1 MTQSYNNPGNIRPG
15 QNYAGE
21 TGEVYTGTDGSEY
34 VVFESRELG
43 VRAMFMDFRT
53 KIKRY
58 KGDLD
63 AIFAEYA
70 PPEDDNPT
78 DQYVAFV
85 KQAVGKSNV
94 YGSDLTEVVKAAIAF
109 ENGPNS
115 ALTKSYTAPA
125 VLEEA
130 YALSSVQL
138 PKDTTLEQARAEV
151 FGDTPVTP
159 ENKETIIASASAPTK
174 QQRTVSAIAPSDD
187 ARAKRVQRLIDAGQ
201 EDPISIIEARS
212 IANQDVVDAQIEEN
226 LGILEQRQQPTE
238 TVDDTT
244 VDILEERQQ
253 PPAPAA
259 EEVQL
264 DLLEE
269 RQAPQVAAQT
279 ETAAPEMLE
288 RAAPEVA
295 ALPQPEA
302 AAEVVTE
309 PEPPVQAETFL
320 RPSQPIFAFERR
332 AAERAA
338 KAAQPTFFEAV
349 EASIDE
355 DWMMSWAM
363 REREEFLP
371 DVDFSLTMEEY
382 QKATAGLP
390 EEYHGFVE
398 NSVSSAHLSSLRQ
411 EALQSFENDKKLAS
425 LGWKGVGVRFG
436 VALSDPGAIGLSIAT
451 EGVAAP
457 LIWGNKLS
465 RLQRAFR
472 GGTAAAATNAMI
484 EGYIV
489 SQNAVKDPYDIL
501 YSASA
506 GLVFGGALSSFGKGA
521 KGDEFDAALS
531 KISKDA
537 DIAQQQEIVAAVN
550 REIVGEGVAPPLSR
564 TKLITNAEVDAALDK
579 AEEAKEAVSEAR
591 KAKDAVGTRLD
602 QRVEN
607 GEISAEEAKR
617 LEAESPEFIA
627 FNNAKKAFTEAD
639 NQANKAVA
647 DFARQPIERSVGAAE
662 NPFDKP
668 VQVGELRADLDEA
681 LDISGERQDPAIE
694 KLRFDMAGF
703 LLGSKQPT
711 GNLLGRLLPEDPVGF
726 RKDPT
731 QVVAPSA
738 DLIKTNEFK
747 AVLNDYY
754 DVVNPAYK
762 EWSKSEGFTGVTGYF
777 KRTMNLPRRQ
787 FMELVADAIENPTLP
802 FHPAV
807 RRAAQKQSELQRDLL
822 GKMKDSGVRG
832 SENIPEDLTYFS
844 HLWDSFKFGEAA
856 HRYGDDVV
864 QNLLTRSLINATD
877 ELNEDAASMIAK
889 HMLDKIR
896 RSEAGMDSGAARLF
910 TTDQTESMRSILVE
924 EEFMTPE
931 EADRLLDLF
940 QRRPDG
946 TPARLKR
953 RLRFNMNETVTAFN
967 KQTQTEEVLRL
978 KDLQERDAEQVFTS
992 YAGGMSG
999 RIALAR
1005 VGIKDETTFNKM
1017 LNQNL
1022 AEAESMLGN
1031 AGKPRAEKENLVA
1044 QTIYNA
1050 IINRRMPLAADPTGV
1065 YARSTRLLQDY
1076 NFVRLMN
1083 QVGFTQIGELGNAL
1097 SIGGVRGVLQSVPA
1111 VRSMLKR
1118 ARDGKIEDPVIRDVI
1133 AATGISADRNINQSM
1148 NRADTIGVFSEGRG
1162 DWIDKALF
1170 MAAPAKRFTAD
1181 VSGMAPVTL
1190 MLERIAA
1197 RCAVQTMTD
1206 LAFKARK
1213 MSRKR
1218 LAGLG
1223 MSEEMAERV
1232 QSQIRKHAVTQKS
1245 LVFRN
1250 YKIRDINA
1258 NAWDDAEARHV
1269 FFAAIS
1275 RMTRRG
1281 IQQNDVGNLN
1291 LYMTSTMGQVIT
1303 QFRSF
1308 MLVSW
1313 AKQFLH
1319 NVKAADFRAFEAMMG
1334 SVAFAS
1340 LGYMAQTQVNAQF
1353 RDDKEEYLEKMLSI
1367 EALGKAS
1374 FQRSSWASLFPSLVD
1389 TGGAF
1394 FTDDPVFAYRSTG
1407 LDTNLISGIPSVQ
1420 LISKGLGTAQAASRS
1435 LLNPDLQFSQGQQRA
1450 LNTLVPWQNAVG
1462 IKNALNKLVEMRPET
1477 TKVQ

>member
-21 TGEVYTGTDGSEY
+21 TGEVYTGKDGSEY

-85 KQAVGKSNV
+85 KQAVGKPNVSNA
-94 YGSDLTEVVKAAIAF
+94 DLTEVVKAAIAF

-151 FGDTPVTP
+151 FGDTPITP

-253 PPAPAA
+253 PPAPAV

-279 ETAAPEMLE
+279 EIAAPEMLE
-288 RAAPEVA
+288 QAAPEVA
-295 ALPQPEA
+295 VLPQPEA
-302 AAEVVTE
+302 TAEVVTE

-506 GLVFGGALSSFGKGA
+506 GLVFGGALSSLGKGA
-521 KGDEFDAALS
+521 QGDEFDKALS
-531 KISKDA
+531 KVAKDA
-537 DIAQQQEIVAAVN
+537 DTAQQYEIITAVN
-550 REIVGEGVAPPLSR
+550 REISGEGS
-564 TKLITNAEVDAALDK
+564 
-579 AEEAKEAVSEAR
+579 
-591 KAKDAVGTRLD
+591 
-602 QRVEN
+602 
-607 GEISAEEAKR
+607 GE
-617 LEAESPEFIA
+617 
-627 FNNAKKAFTEAD
+627 T
-639 NQANKAVA
+639 
-647 DFARQPIERSVGAAE
+647 IERSVGAAE

-844 HLWDSFKFGEAA
+844 HLWDSFKFGEAT

-953 RLRFNMNETVTAFN
+953 RLRFDMNETVTAFN

-1022 AEAESMLGN
+1022 AEAESMFGN

-1190 MLERIAA
+1190 MLERIAT

-1450 LNTLVPWQNAVG
+1450 LNTLVPWQNAIG

>member
-151 FGDTPVTP
+151 FGDTPITP

-521 KGDEFDAALS
+521 EGDEFDKALS
-531 KISKDA
+531 KVAKDA
-537 DIAQQQEIVAAVN
+537 DTAQQHEVVTAVN
-550 REIVGEGVAPPLSR
+550 KEIVGDGS
-564 TKLITNAEVDAALDK
+564 
-579 AEEAKEAVSEAR
+579 
-591 KAKDAVGTRLD
+591 
-602 QRVEN
+602 
-607 GEISAEEAKR
+607 GE
-617 LEAESPEFIA
+617 
-627 FNNAKKAFTEAD
+627 T
-639 NQANKAVA
+639 
-647 DFARQPIERSVGAAE
+647 IERSVGAAE

-762 EWSKSEGFTGVTGYF
+762 EWSRSEGFTGVTGYF

-807 RRAAQKQSELQRDLL
+807 RRAAQRQSELQRDLL

-844 HLWDSFKFGEAA
+844 HLWDSFKFGEAT

-953 RLRFNMNETVTAFN
+953 RLRFDMNETVTAFN

-1170 MAAPAKRFTAD
+1170 MAAPAKRLTAD
-1181 VSGMAPVTL
+1181 LSGMAPVTL

-1450 LNTLVPWQNAVG
+1450 LNTLVPWQNAIG

>member
-151 FGDTPVTP
+151 FGDTPITP

-244 VDILEERQQ
+244 VDILEGRQQ

-521 KGDEFDAALS
+521 EGDEFDKALS
-531 KISKDA
+531 KVAKDA
-537 DIAQQQEIVAAVN
+537 DTAQQHEVVTAVN
-550 REIVGEGVAPPLSR
+550 KEIVGDGS
-564 TKLITNAEVDAALDK
+564 
-579 AEEAKEAVSEAR
+579 
-591 KAKDAVGTRLD
+591 
-602 QRVEN
+602 
-607 GEISAEEAKR
+607 GE
-617 LEAESPEFIA
+617 
-627 FNNAKKAFTEAD
+627 T
-639 NQANKAVA
+639 
-647 DFARQPIERSVGAAE
+647 IERSVGAAE

-807 RRAAQKQSELQRDLL
+807 RRAAQKQSELQRNLL

-844 HLWDSFKFGEAA
+844 HLWDSFKFGEAT

>member
-151 FGDTPVTP
+151 FGDTPITP

-174 QQRTVSAIAPSDD
+174 QKRTVSAIAPSDD

-521 KGDEFDAALS
+521 EGDEFDKALS
-531 KISKDA
+531 KVAKDA
-537 DIAQQQEIVAAVN
+537 DTAQQHEVVTAVN
-550 REIVGEGVAPPLSR
+550 KEIVGDGS
-564 TKLITNAEVDAALDK
+564 
-579 AEEAKEAVSEAR
+579 
-591 KAKDAVGTRLD
+591 
-602 QRVEN
+602 
-607 GEISAEEAKR
+607 GE
-617 LEAESPEFIA
+617 
-627 FNNAKKAFTEAD
+627 T
-639 NQANKAVA
+639 
-647 DFARQPIERSVGAAE
+647 IERSVGAAE

-762 EWSKSEGFTGVTGYF
+762 EWSRSEGFTGVTGYF

-807 RRAAQKQSELQRDLL
+807 RRAAQRQSELQRDLL

-844 HLWDSFKFGEAA
+844 HLWDSFKFGEAT

-953 RLRFNMNETVTAFN
+953 RLRFDMNETVTAFN

-1170 MAAPAKRFTAD
+1170 MAAPAKRLTAD
-1181 VSGMAPVTL
+1181 LSGMAPVTL

-1450 LNTLVPWQNAVG
+1450 LNTLVPWQNAIG

>member
-53 KIKRY
+53 KIKRH

-151 FGDTPVTP
+151 FGDTPITP

-521 KGDEFDAALS
+521 EGDEFDKALS
-531 KISKDA
+531 KVAKDA
-537 DIAQQQEIVAAVN
+537 DTAQQHEVVTAVN
-550 REIVGEGVAPPLSR
+550 KEIVGDGS
-564 TKLITNAEVDAALDK
+564 
-579 AEEAKEAVSEAR
+579 
-591 KAKDAVGTRLD
+591 
-602 QRVEN
+602 
-607 GEISAEEAKR
+607 GE
-617 LEAESPEFIA
+617 
-627 FNNAKKAFTEAD
+627 T
-639 NQANKAVA
+639 
-647 DFARQPIERSVGAAE
+647 IERSVGAAE

-762 EWSKSEGFTGVTGYF
+762 EWSRSEGFTGVTGYF

-807 RRAAQKQSELQRDLL
+807 RRAAQRQSELQRDLL

-844 HLWDSFKFGEAA
+844 HLWDSFKFGEAT

-953 RLRFNMNETVTAFN
+953 RLRFDMNETVTAFN

-1170 MAAPAKRFTAD
+1170 MAAPAKRLTAD
-1181 VSGMAPVTL
+1181 LSGMAPVTL

-1450 LNTLVPWQNAVG
+1450 LNTLVPWQNAIG

>member
-1 MTQSYNNPGNIRPG
+1 
-15 QNYAGE
+15 
-21 TGEVYTGTDGSEY
+21 
-34 VVFESRELG
+34 
-43 VRAMFMDFRT
+43 MFMDFRT

-151 FGDTPVTP
+151 FGDTPITP

-521 KGDEFDAALS
+521 EGDEFDKALS
-531 KISKDA
+531 KVAKDA
-537 DIAQQQEIVAAVN
+537 DTAQQHEVVTAVN
-550 REIVGEGVAPPLSR
+550 KEIVGDGS
-564 TKLITNAEVDAALDK
+564 
-579 AEEAKEAVSEAR
+579 
-591 KAKDAVGTRLD
+591 
-602 QRVEN
+602 
-607 GEISAEEAKR
+607 GE
-617 LEAESPEFIA
+617 
-627 FNNAKKAFTEAD
+627 T
-639 NQANKAVA
+639 
-647 DFARQPIERSVGAAE
+647 IERSVGAAE

-762 EWSKSEGFTGVTGYF
+762 EWSRSEGFTGVTGYF

-807 RRAAQKQSELQRDLL
+807 RRAAQRQSELQRDLL

-844 HLWDSFKFGEAA
+844 HLWDSFKFGEAT

-953 RLRFNMNETVTAFN
+953 RLRFDMNETVTAFN

-1170 MAAPAKRFTAD
+1170 MAAPAKRLTAD
-1181 VSGMAPVTL
+1181 LSGMAPVTL

-1450 LNTLVPWQNAVG
+1450 LNTLVPWQNAIG